1 MQAPILFLILLAL
14 VAPVLALI
22 ALIRAEGGR
31 TRLRELEDELRALE
45 ARLVVL
51 NRRLAQQG
59 PPAAGVGPPERI
71 VPEPPPAAPAPA
83 RPPVPVLPRPLV
95 APPVAPAVAG
105 ALALSTV
112 PEGARPAPP
121 PPRTPPPAA
130 GDFATSLGPRLL
142 VGTGALACIVFLGLF
157 VKYAWENNWVGP
169 AGRVLMGATAG
180 VILVAWGL
188 RMLDGRYRPLGQG
201 LSGAG
206 LAGLYVSAFGAHG
219 FYDLISREWAGLL
232 MAAITVNAVLLAARL
247 DARLL
252 ATLAWVGGYLTPV
265 MLSTGEDRALALFL
279 YVALIDAG
287 ALVLDRYKPW
297 PETALLAGAGT
308 LLLYVGWFSQF
319 YTPLRFGMAAF
330 GLVLFTALFAVG
342 LSRKSS
348 AQGTALVVA
357 LSTIGLVVLAGT
369 ADRPLELIALSL
381 TLGVTAFT
389 MGPRLGVAA
398 DLFGLAAAGLPFLAW
413 AMGHYRPASFGIAAA
428 WVAAV
433 LLLTLVRPFAAS
445 TESEDDAAP
454 AGGGALGIGLALA
467 AAAVVSAALAASTD
481 EPRGLAALLLAQAG
495 IAILARSRW
504 AWAELT
510 GVVGAALTS
519 AVWLENFFKDG
530 RQGEA
535 WLIAF
540 PAAGAYLL
548 SLVVRGLVA
557 RRYVDVADV
566 FAHLGNATL
575 VWITLFYALY
585 DTAPGALALSS
596 VALAALYLALGL
608 VALHERPEAALQVR
622 TTLGLAAVF
631 LTIAIPVR
639 LGLHGITLA
648 WALEGVLLLALGLRH
663 RSPLARAGGYGVLVL
678 AALRLLARHT
688 PWQGPEAFT
697 PVLNP
702 GFGTWLAVIAAL
714 AAAALLARRD
724 VLTLDRMASIG
735 FSIAALALLF
745 SLLTGETTA
754 TFEQAA
760 RVAHAHGDQL
770 AEAQAR
776 LRGRFALS
784 LLWTVFATA
793 LLAGGLGLRSRP
805 LFYAA
810 YGLFAVTALKVV
822 FVDTAT
828 LQTLYRMLSFLAL
841 GLLLLAGA
849 YLNLRFRE
857 RLLPREE
864 AA

>member
-1 MQAPILFLILLAL
+1 
-14 VAPVLALI
+14 
-22 ALIRAEGGR
+22 
-31 TRLRELEDELRALE
+31 
-45 ARLVVL
+45 
-51 NRRLAQQG
+51 
-59 PPAAGVGPPERI
+59 
-71 VPEPPPAAPAPA
+71 
-83 RPPVPVLPRPLV
+83 
-95 APPVAPAVAG
+95 
-105 ALALSTV
+105 
-112 PEGARPAPP
+112 
-121 PPRTPPPAA
+121 
-130 GDFATSLGPRLL
+130 
-142 VGTGALACIVFLGLF
+142 
-157 VKYAWENNWVGP
+157 
-169 AGRVLMGATAG
+169 
-180 VILVAWGL
+180 
-188 RMLDGRYRPLGQG
+188 
-201 LSGAG
+201 
-206 LAGLYVSAFGAHG
+206 
-219 FYDLISREWAGLL
+219 
-232 MAAITVNAVLLAARL
+232 
-247 DARLL
+247 
-252 ATLAWVGGYLTPV
+252 